1 MSFLFCVGVGYCG
14 AGNGRQWV
22 VPPPVSSVMRFF
34 GIVIIGRF
42 VSGYGPFPSAFAADS
57 LEDDAFAEDVKII
70 GDVLGI
76 LQLVE

>member
-1 MSFLFCVGVGYCG
+1 
-14 AGNGRQWV
+14 
-22 VPPPVSSVMRFF
+22 MRFP

-42 VSGYGPFPSAFAADS
+42 VSGHGPFPSAFAADS

-70 GDVLGI
+70 GDVFGI